1 MGSIVTTGL
10 MGVVL
15 VLILILFLN
24 ALGKGG
30 VALAHLKNHLGVELA
45 GAGEGHHTA
54 VNHKGGRGALQA
66 GLLILFLNA
75 LGNIL
80 VKKELVTRDASR
92 RGIISIV
99 LFAVIFYCADFV
111 LQMPP
116 YDINIEAIKFL
127 SAVIGA
133 GCYWIGSRR

>member
-15 VLILILFLN
+15 VLI
-24 ALGKGG
+24 
-30 VALAHLKNHLGVELA
+30 
-45 GAGEGHHTA
+45 
-54 VNHKGGRGALQA
+54 
-66 GLLILFLNA
+66 LILFLNA

-99 LFAVIFYCADFV
+99 LFAVIFYCAE
-111 LQMPP
+111 MPP

>member
-24 ALGKGG
+24 ALG
-30 VALAHLKNHLGVELA
+30 
-45 GAGEGHHTA
+45 
-54 VNHKGGRGALQA
+54 
-66 GLLILFLNA
+66 
-75 LGNIL
+75 NIL
-80 VKKELVTRDASR
+80 VEKELVTRDASR

-116 YDINIEAIKFL
+116 YDINIEAIKFF